1 MKGERFSP
9 GTRRGAV
16 AVTPRAARAAITLED
31 ELEGA
36 LTDAVAGDPPGPS
49 LAKRLERVAR
59 EILLRR
65 GFPQARV
72 IVVSDAV
79 ETTVQ
84 VLLPPDPARVGAI
97 VIRVESGA

>member
-1 MKGERFSP
+1 MKGERFAP
-9 GTRRGAV
+9 GARRGAV
-16 AVTPRAARAAITLED
+16 AVTPRVARAAITLED

-49 LAKRLERVAR
+49 MAKRLERVAR

-72 IVVSDAV
+72 IVVSDSV

-84 VLLPPDPARVGAI
+84 VLMPPDPARVGAI
-97 VIRVESGA
+97 VIRVESGR